1 MSQKTIRLGTRGSAL
16 ALWQTNWTLS
26 LLREAFPES
35 TFERVVIKTTGDQ
48 RQDIPLPAVGAQ
60 GMFVKEL
67 ELALEDGTID
77 LAVHSSKDLPSV
89 LHPGLVLGAFLP
101 REDAHDAF
109 ISLKWKSIADLPDGA
124 RIGTGSFR
132 RQSQLKAFNPTWQF
146 SEIRGNLDTRLK
158 KLESEDLDAIILAAA
173 GLIRLGWGDR
183 ITQSLSKAVCLPAVG
198 QGAVGLE
205 IREDD
210 ARMRDILAKLDH
222 APTRAAVLAERAFLR
237 QVQGGCQAP
246 VGAHATLQGEFLI
259 LEAMV
264 AAMDG
269 SQVIRR
275 AMEGPMAKPEELGLA
290 LADELL
296 GLGARELLAKSRL
309 P

>member
-16 ALWQTNWTLS
+16 ALWQTHWTLS
-26 LLREAFPES
+26 LLREAAPELE
-35 TFERVVIKTTGDQ
+35 FEPVVIKTTGDQ

-77 LAVHSSKDLPSV
+77 MAVHSSKDLPSV

-101 REDAHDAF
+101 REDVHDAF
-109 ISLKWKSIADLPDGA
+109 ISLKWKSLSELPDGA

-132 RQSQLKAFNPTWQF
+132 RQSQLKAYNPTWSF

-173 GLIRLGWGDR
+173 GLKRLGWGDR
-183 ITQSLSKAVCLPAVG
+183 ITQTLPLAVCLPAVG

-205 IREDD
+205 IREGD
-210 ARMRDILAKLDH
+210 ARMQELIAKVDH
-222 APTRAAVLAERAFLR
+222 APTRATVLAERAFLR
-237 QVQGGCQAP
+237 RVQGGCQAP
-246 VGAHATLQGEFLI
+246 VGAHATLQGDQI
-259 LEAMV
+259 VLEAMV

-269 SQVIRR
+269 SQVLRR

-290 LADELL
+290 LAEELL
-296 GLGARELLAKSRL
+296 SLGARELLAKPRL

>member
-26 LLREAFPES
+26 LLRAAAPELN
-35 TFERVVIKTTGDQ
+35 FEPVVIKTTGDQ

-67 ELALEDGTID
+67 ELALEDGQID

-89 LHPGLVLGAFLP
+89 LHDGLTLAAYLP
-101 REDAHDAF
+101 REDVHDAF
-109 ISLKWKSIADLPDGA
+109 ISHKWKSLADMPDGA

-132 RQSQLKAFNPTWQF
+132 RQSQLKAHNPTWTF
-146 SEIRGNLDTRLK
+146 SEIRGNLDTRLA
-158 KLESEDLDAIILAAA
+158 KLESEGLDAIILASA

-183 ITQSLSKAVCLPAVG
+183 ITQAIPTSVCLPAVG
-198 QGAVGLE
+198 QGAVALE
-205 IREDD
+205 IREGDT
-210 ARMRDILAKLDH
+210 RMHELLATIDH
-222 APTRAAVLAERAFLR
+222 APTRAAVRAERGFLR

-246 VGAHATLQGEFLI
+246 VGAHATLQGEMLI
-259 LEAMV
+259 LEAVV

-269 SQVIRR
+269 TKVLRR
-275 AMEGPMAKPEELGLA
+275 SMEGPMAKPEELGKA

-296 GLGARELLAKSRL
+296 GMGARELLAKTRL

>member
-26 LLREAFPES
+26 LLREAAPELS
-35 TFERVVIKTTGDQ
+35 FEPVVIKTTGDQ

-77 LAVHSSKDLPSV
+77 MAVHSSKDLPSV
-89 LHPGLVLGAFLP
+89 LHPGLTLGAFLP
-101 REDAHDAF
+101 REDVHDAF
-109 ISLKWKSIADLPDGA
+109 ISLKWKSLAEMPDGA

-132 RQSQLKAFNPTWQF
+132 RQSQLKAHNPTWQF
-146 SEIRGNLDTRLK
+146 SDIRGNLDTRLK
-158 KLESEDLDAIILAAA
+158 KLETEDLDAIILAAA
-173 GLIRLGWGDR
+173 GLKRLGWGER
-183 ITQSLSKAVCLPAVG
+183 ITQTLPVNVCLPAVG

-205 IREDD
+205 IREGD
-210 ARMRDILAKLDH
+210 ALMQELLSRVDH
-222 APTRAAVLAERAFLR
+222 APTQAAVRAERAFLR
-237 QVQGGCQAP
+237 EVQGGCQAP
-246 VGAHATLQGEFLI
+246 VGAHATLQGDYLI

-269 SQVIRR
+269 TQVLRR
-275 AMEGPMAKPEELGLA
+275 AMEGPMAKPEALGTA
-290 LADELL
+290 LAKELL
-296 GLGARELLAKSRL
+296 DMGARELLAKPRL

>member
-26 LLREAFPES
+26 LLRKAAPEL
-35 TFERVVIKTTGDQ
+35 TFEPVVIKTTGDQ

-77 LAVHSSKDLPSV
+77 LAVHSSKDLPTV
-89 LHPGLVLGAFLP
+89 LHPGLTLGAFLP
-101 REDAHDAF
+101 REDVHDAV
-109 ISLKWKSIADLPDGA
+109 ISRKWKTLSELPDGA

-132 RQSQLKAFNPTWQF
+132 RQSQLKAYNPTWQF

-158 KLESEDLDAIILAAA
+158 KLETEDLDAIILAAA

-183 ITQSLSKAVCLPAVG
+183 ITQTLPLNVCLPAVG
-198 QGAVGLE
+198 QGAVALE
-205 IREDD
+205 VREDD
-210 ARMRDILAKLDH
+210 AFMHELLKLVDD
-222 APTRAAVLAERAFLR
+222 APTRTAVLAERAFLR
-237 QVQGGCQAP
+237 EVQGGCQAP
-246 VGAHATLQGEFLI
+246 VGAHATLQGDQMI

-269 SQVIRR
+269 TQVLRR
-275 AMEGPMAKPEELGLA
+275 SMEGPVAKPEALGVA
-290 LADELL
+290 LAAELL
-296 GLGARELLAKSRL
+296 GMGARELLAKPRL

>member
-1 MSQKTIRLGTRGSAL
+1 MSQKTFRLGTRGSAL
-16 ALWQTNWTLS
+16 ALWQTNWTLD
-26 LLREAFPES
+26 LLREAVPECR
-35 TFERVVIKTTGDQ
+35 FEHVVIKTTGDQ

-67 ELALEDGTID
+67 ELALEAGEID

-101 REDAHDAF
+101 REDVHDAL
-109 ISLKWKSIADLPDGA
+109 ISRKWASLAELPDGA

-132 RQSQLKAFNPTWQF
+132 RQSQLKAHNPSWQF
-146 SEIRGNLDTRLK
+146 SDIRGNLDTRLK
-158 KLESEDLDAIILAAA
+158 KLETEGLDAIVLAAA
-173 GLIRLGWGDR
+173 GLKRLGWGDR
-183 ITQSLSKAVCLPAVG
+183 ITQLIPKAVVLPAVG

-205 IREDD
+205 IREGDTE
-210 ARMRDILAKLDH
+210 LAGLLSRVDH

-237 QVQGGCQAP
+237 KVQGGCQAP
-246 VGAHATLQGEFLI
+246 VGAHAVLVGDQLI
-259 LEAMV
+259 LEAVV

-275 AMEGPMAKPEELGLA
+275 AMEGPMAKPEELGTA
-290 LADELL
+290 LAEELL
-296 GLGARELLAKSRL
+296 GLGARDLLAKTRL

>member
-16 ALWQTNWTLS
+16 ALWQTNWALA
-26 LLREAFPES
+26 LLREAAPELN
-35 TFERVVIKTTGDQ
+35 FESVVIKTTGDQ
-48 RQDIPLPAVGAQ
+48 RQDVPLPAVGAQ

-77 LAVHSSKDLPSV
+77 MAVHSSKDLPSV
-89 LHPGLVLGAFLP
+89 LHPGLTLAAYLP
-101 REDAHDAF
+101 REDVHDAM
-109 ISLKWKSIADLPDGA
+109 ISRKWKSLSELPDGA

-132 RQSQLKAFNPTWQF
+132 RQSQLRAYNPTWQF

-173 GLIRLGWGDR
+173 GLKRLGWGDR
-183 ITQSLSKAVCLPAVG
+183 ITEILPLGVCLPAVG
-198 QGAVGLE
+198 QGAVTLE
-205 IREDD
+205 IREAD
-210 ARMRDILAKLDH
+210 AAMHALLAKVDH
-222 APTRAAVLAERAFLR
+222 APTRATVLAERAFLR
-237 QVQGGCQAP
+237 RVQGGCQAP
-246 VGAHATLQGEFLI
+246 VGAHATLQGEYLI

-269 SQVIRR
+269 SKVLRR
-275 AMEGPMAKPEELGLA
+275 SMEGPMAKPEELGTA
-290 LADELL
+290 LAEELL
-296 GLGARELLAKSRL
+296 GMGARELLAKPRL